1 MLNQCLLFIM
11 SICLSSGSRS
21 VYLRATRNIIGI
33 SHHKHIFVP
42 SQERAA
48 STKTKPKPKPN
59 PKPESKDDLDN
70 AVKSLGALETGEHY
84 DTTTYAAYAQR
95 TGLDTGSNTYVG
107 THYEYK
113 VASTLKNFGFEL
125 KRVGGRGDFGIDL
138 IGTWVVPSSKR
149 PVRVIMQCKVAA
161 TKTMIGPRLIREL
174 EGAFVGAP
182 SGWRSEGVVGLLVA
196 QKPATKGVR
205 DSLGRSRWPMGFIS
219 CLPDGKVQQMLWNRQ
234 AEDQG
239 LAGLGVG
246 IRFSEG
252 DRNAQELTLTYQ
264 GKPSTP

>member
-1 MLNQCLLFIM
+1 MVVRMPSRCLNV
-11 SICLSSGSRS
+11 RS
-21 VYLRATRNIIGI
+21 VATPNIVGVFRHNSLHPHRQRA
-33 SHHKHIFVP
+33 S
-42 SQERAA
+42 
-48 STKTKPKPKPN
+48 STKTR
-59 PKPESKDDLDN
+59 SKKDVDEALR
-70 AVKSLGALETGEHY
+70 SLGSLDGGEHY
-84 DTTTYAAYAQR
+84 DTATYAAYAQR
-95 TGLDTGSNTYVG
+95 AGLDTASTTYVG
-107 THYEYK
+107 THYEYQ
-113 VASTLKNFGFEL
+113 VASTLKRLGFDL

-138 IGTWVVPSSKR
+138 IGAWTVPSSPR
-149 PVRVIMQCKVAA
+149 PLRVIMQCKAAA

-182 SGWRSEGVVGLLVA
+182 PGWRGEGVVGLLVA

-252 DRNAQELTLTYQ
+252 DHSEQDLILTFH
-264 GKPSTP
+264 GKPSIS

>member
-1 MLNQCLLFIM
+1 M
-11 SICLSSGSRS
+11 
-21 VYLRATRNIIGI
+21 IGI
-33 SHHKHIFVP
+33 YRRNHNVIL

-48 STKTKPKPKPN
+48 SSRTKSKTK
-59 PKPESKDDLDN
+59 SKNDLDN
-70 AVKSLGALETGEHY
+70 AVSSLGALDSGEHC
-84 DTTTYAAYAQR
+84 DTATYAAYAQR
-95 TGLDTGSNTYVG
+95 TGLDTSSTTYVG

-113 VASTLKNFGFEL
+113 VASTLRSFGFDL
-125 KRVGGRGDFGIDL
+125 RRVGGRGDFGIDL
-138 IGTWVVPSSKR
+138 IGTWLIPSSPR
-149 PVRVIMQCKVAA
+149 PLRVIMQCKVAA

-182 SGWRSEGVVGLLVA
+182 SGWRGEGVVGLLVA

-239 LAGLGVG
+239 LAGLGVAV
-246 IRFSEG
+246 RFSEG
-252 DRNAQELTLTYQ
+252 EYNAQELILTYQ
-264 GKPSTP
+264 GRPSTS

>member
-1 MLNQCLLFIM
+1 M
-11 SICLSSGSRS
+11 SIFLSSGSRS
-21 VYLRATRNIIGI
+21 VCLRATRNIIGI
-33 SHHKHIFVP
+33 SHHKHTFIP
-42 SQERAA
+42 SQERTA
-48 STKTKPKPKPN
+48 SSKTETKTKTKTRAKTGT
-59 PKPESKDDLDN
+59 KSKSKDDSDK
-70 AVKSLGALETGEHY
+70 AVRSLGALDAGEHY
-84 DTTTYAAYAQR
+84 DTTTYAAHAQR
-95 TGLDTGSNTYVG
+95 TGLDTSSTVYLG

-113 VASTLKNFGFEL
+113 VASSLGDFGFDL

-138 IGTWVVPSSKR
+138 IGTWVIPSSRR
-149 PVRVIMQCKVAA
+149 PLRVIMQCKVAA

-174 EGAFVGAP
+174 EGAFIGAP
-182 SGWRSEGVVGLLVA
+182 SGWRGEGVVGLLVA

-239 LAGLGVG
+239 LAGLGVA

-252 DRNAQELTLTYQ
+252 ENNTQELILTYQ

>member
-1 MLNQCLLFIM
+1 MVVCLPPGCR
-11 SICLSSGSRS
+11 SIRWR
-21 VYLRATRNIIGI
+21 VTRNIFGI
-33 SHHKHIFVP
+33 LRHKLLGPHQKSF
-42 SQERAA
+42 S
-48 STKTKPKPKPN
+48 STN
-59 PKPESKDDLDN
+59 SRSKEDVDSAL
-70 AVKSLGALETGEHY
+70 ASLGAADGGEHY
-84 DTTTYAAYAQR
+84 DTTSYATYAQR
-95 TGLDTGSNTYVG
+95 TGLDTKSTTYVG
-107 THYEYK
+107 THYEYQ
-113 VASTLKNFGFEL
+113 VASTLRRLGFDV

-138 IGTWVVPSSKR
+138 IGTWVVPSSPR
-149 PVRVIMQCKVAA
+149 PLRVIMQCKAAA

-182 SGWRSEGVVGLLVA
+182 PGWRGDGVIGLLVA

-219 CLPDGKVQQMLWNRQ
+219 CLPDGKVQQMLWNRP
-234 AEDQG
+234 AEDEG

-252 DRNAQELTLTYQ
+252 DHNAQELILTVQ